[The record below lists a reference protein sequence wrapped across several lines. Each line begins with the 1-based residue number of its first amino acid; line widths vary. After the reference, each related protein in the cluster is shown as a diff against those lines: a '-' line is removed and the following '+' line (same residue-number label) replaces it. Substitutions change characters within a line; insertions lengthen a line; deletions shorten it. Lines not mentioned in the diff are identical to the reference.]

1 MSITAHRL
9 AMLAKTLTHL
19 REHSPFYRQLLPSRG
34 IGPDSAAELL
44 TALPVMDADSWLRAR
59 PELRTGLPRE
69 ADLGFTNGTTGT
81 PKTFYSTPGE
91 REALLRDSGAVRGG
105 PRSLHLIGISH
116 GVVAGLGYGP
126 DATVVPVVGPD
137 RLELAARILAQE
149 GPEFTG
155 APVRLLSGT
164 LRNIKD
170 LTVMMLDRYGSL
182 NRFGVE
188 TVEVGK
194 HILSPRWKERLEAWW
209 GAEIR
214 PVYGFSEMRMC
225 NAAWCATC
233 TYHHLPPSCVGE
245 VLTPGSPWRHVAPGE
260 RGTLAVTAF
269 HPYVQW
275 EPRIRYRPGDLV
287 ELAGEP
293 CPLRGESGFRP
304 LGREQ
309 DCVPRDGTSHVLT
322 PADCFAAVCDLPEVA
337 VGHEGHAI
345 TVLRERSHEI
355 GSPRFRISAEKD
367 GPRLH
372 VELRFSPRLWPE
384 ETRKVVERIA
394 ARLPE
399 DIQVV
404 PYAPGALPETLTV

>member
-1 MSITAHRL
+1 MSMTAYRL
-9 AMLAKTLTHL
+9 TMLAETLTRL
-19 REHSPFYRQLLPSRG
+19 REHSPFYRQLLPPQG

-44 TALPVMDADSWLRAR
+44 AALPVLDAESWLRAR
-59 PELRTGLPRE
+59 SELRTGPPRE
-69 ADLGFTNGTTGT
+69 ADLGFTDGTTGT

-91 REALLRDSGAVRGG
+91 REALLRDSGAVHGG
-105 PRSLHLIGISH
+105 SRSLHLIGISH
-116 GVVAGLGYGP
+116 GAVAGLGHGP
-126 DATVVPVVGPD
+126 DATVVPVIGPD
-137 RLELAARILAQE
+137 RLELAARIIAQE

-164 LRNIKD
+164 LRNIED
-170 LTVMMLDRYGSL
+170 LTVVMLDRYGSSD
-182 NRFGVE
+182 RFGVE

-194 HILSPRWKERLEAWW
+194 HMLSPRWKERLEVWW

-225 NAAWCATC
+225 DAARCATC
-233 TYHHLPPSCVGE
+233 TYHHLPPPCVGE
-245 VLTPGSPWRHVAPGE
+245 VLIPGAPWRHVAPGE

-275 EPRIRYRPGDLV
+275 EPRVRYCPGDLV

-293 CPLRGESGFRP
+293 CPLWGESGFRP

-309 DCVPRDGTSHVLT
+309 DCVPWDGPSRVLT

-337 VGHEGHAI
+337 VGHEGHAL
-345 TVLRERSHEI
+345 TVLRERGREI
-355 GSPRFRISAEKD
+355 GGPRFRISAEED

-372 VELRFSPRLWPE
+372 VELRFSPLLWPE
-384 ETRKVVERIA
+384 ETRRVVERIA

-399 DIQVV
+399 RVQVV
-404 PYAPGALPETLTV
+404 PYAPGVLLDALTV